1 MCEKLVLFMIRKK
14 NTKEKNQAFIYS
26 LIRFYLFRVILIFV
40 DIENPRDPKV
50 IQIDENEHGLYP
62 DLLPNLKMKRYLS
75 KFFQLFL
82 F

>member
-1 MCEKLVLFMIRKK
+1 MIRKNIRK
-14 NTKEKNQAFIYS
+14 KKNQGFIYN

-40 DIENPRDPKV
+40 DIENPRDEKV

-75 KFFQLFL
+75 KFFQFYLC
-82 F
+82 